1 MICFILNRDDIETE
15 LPAGMVMLDFL
26 RRQRRLTGTKE
37 GCREGDCG
45 ACMILLGEPRNG
57 EVFYRPVNSCLLPLG
72 DAAGRHVVTIE
83 GLNSEALTPY

>member
-1 MICFILNRDDIETE
+1 MTSLLLNREQVTTDWPVGTV
-15 LPAGMVMLDFL
+15 LLDFL
-26 RRQRRLTGTKE
+26 RAQRGLTGVKE

-45 ACMILLGEPRNG
+45 ACLILLGEPRNG

-83 GLNSEALTPY
+83 A